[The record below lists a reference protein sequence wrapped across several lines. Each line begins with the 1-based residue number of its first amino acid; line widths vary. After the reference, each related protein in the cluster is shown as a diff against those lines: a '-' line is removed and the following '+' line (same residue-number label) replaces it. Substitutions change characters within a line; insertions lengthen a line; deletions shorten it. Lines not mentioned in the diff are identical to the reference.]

1 MNHNSTTK
9 KPNAISKLRQV
20 IREEVRNAVK
30 EEMVPI
36 LLEVIKNTNKPIV
49 EGTVPAFLQN
59 MNKASAPS
67 SKIEQQPHS
76 STNSI
81 LEETR
86 LEMMQ
91 AIGAPQMEEYRTM
104 LSANTGNMNMFR
116 ENTLIQQ
123 QEQQPG
129 DVNAMLANARKASK
143 EEYVEITD
151 VPDFSHL
158 VKKMNL

>member
-36 LLEVIKNTNKPIV
+36 LLEVIKNTSKPVV

-59 MNKASAPS
+59 MKPGTPNP
-67 SKIEQQPHS
+67 KIEQQSHFP
-76 STNSI
+76 TNSI

-104 LSANTGNMNMFR
+104 LSANTGNMGMFK
-116 ENTLIQQ
+116 ENALMPQ

-129 DVNAMLANARKASK
+129 DVNAMLVNAKKASK

>member
-36 LLEVIKNTNKPIV
+36 LLEVIKNTSKPVV

-59 MNKASAPS
+59 MVPNTPAS
-67 SKIEQQPHS
+67 SKPEQQSHFPA
-76 STNSI
+76 NSI

-91 AIGAPQMEEYRTM
+91 AMGVPQADEYRTM
-104 LSANTGNMNMFR
+104 LSANTGNINMFR
-116 ENTLIQQ
+116 ESAPLQ
-123 QEQQPG
+123 QEQASG
-129 DVNAMLANARKASK
+129 DVNSMLQNAKRASK

>member
-1 MNHNSTTK
+1 
-9 KPNAISKLRQV
+9 
-20 IREEVRNAVK
+20 
-30 EEMVPI
+30 
-36 LLEVIKNTNKPIV
+36 
-49 EGTVPAFLQN
+49 
-59 MNKASAPS
+59 
-67 SKIEQQPHS
+67 
-76 STNSI
+76 
-81 LEETR
+81 
-86 LEMMQ
+86 
-91 AIGAPQMEEYRTM
+91 M

-129 DVNAMLANARKASK
+129 DVNAMLVNAKKASK